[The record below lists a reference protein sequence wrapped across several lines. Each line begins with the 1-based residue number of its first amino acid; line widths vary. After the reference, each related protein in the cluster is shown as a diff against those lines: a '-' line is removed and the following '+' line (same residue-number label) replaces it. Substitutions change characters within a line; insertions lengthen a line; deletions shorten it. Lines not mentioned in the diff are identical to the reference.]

1 MCSSA
6 PRALTQRKRFRLP
19 AASRTPYCL
28 LALIV
33 GLSIA
38 DHAQNSPAGRQQ
50 VLVSPFE
57 AGATHVAGKY
67 GFTNGN
73 FLLEGAN
80 AIRQLGSPSIFIYLS
95 PDFRVLYPDRGDHLW
110 PDENPTSLVQLAQS
124 TPFQSVL
131 KMPFRTFVI
140 TSFSFVNADQINR
153 FATDTNAAAAEEQ
166 EFYDLTKYLY
176 ATFAGSGKTFIL
188 KHWEGDWAGLQS
200 GDTAAD
206 ISPTMISAMTNWL
219 VARQKGV
226 SRGRNESGNVQGVAV
241 LNAVEVNRIFDY
253 SKSGLRRVI
262 NKVVPFVQADMVTY
276 SSYDSSLSGTDS
288 TSEATAMEQALSVIN
303 SLTPDPLALG
313 SRRMLIS
320 EYGLYENERPTE
332 TIWRTQTILST
343 AKSAGLL
350 GAFTWQVFDNECRD
364 AGLNYFPAGSV
375 LNTAIHP
382 DNSQCRGLW
391 LVRPDGSESTVVSLL
406 SPYWSDA
413 SAPPPPPAP
422 ATGVTVLSPQNGATV
437 PTNLRVVA
445 FGTSA
450 YPIIASAVYVDDL
463 LFLKNYTNSVDT
475 YVPLSAGWHNLVLQA
490 WDSAGTV
497 FKTPVNV
504 NAILSPVS
512 GFIPV
517 LTVTPKVGL
526 APLTVTASTA
536 QSLGSGLVSS
546 INFGDGTVVSGP
558 TASHTYKSIGN
569 YRVTATVSDSSGNSG
584 TTAGGV
590 NVTGPPPPPPPP
602 STFVNINSPSGGQVS
617 SPVHVSAS
625 TRSSASYVAMVLY
638 VDGSPIYST
647 SGLNL
652 DTYASM
658 SAGTHS
664 LLVQAWGRPNSG
676 DELAFLASAAVSVSC
691 PATPAP
697 VFSLASGSYSGT
709 QSLTITDSLTGAIIY
724 YTTDGTTPTTS
735 STEYTGPITVSS
747 TETIKAI
754 AAATGYSPSAITT
767 AIYTINSPAG
777 FTLSASPVS
786 VAVPQGGSGTSI
798 ILATDVGG
806 FTGTVTLAAAGLPSG
821 VSASFAPGSAAGTQV
836 LTLTASTSAPITS
849 SAVTVTITGAS
860 GSLSATT
867 TVGLNITAEPGIPAP
882 VFSLPAGSY
891 LGTQSLTITDSPTG
905 ATIYYTNDGTTP
917 TTSSTEYT
925 GPITVSSTETIEAI
939 AAATGYSTSAVTTAA
954 YTINISAPGFTLYA
968 SPVSVSVPQ
977 GGSGTSTIL
986 ATDVGGFTGTVAL
999 AATGLSSGVSASFA
1013 PGSAA
1018 GTQVLTLTA
1027 STSAPMTSSAVT
1039 VTITGTSGSLSAT
1052 TTVDLDI
1059 IAQPGI
1065 APGSGGTTSL
1075 TVTPGAIIGNTGP
1088 ISVAGTNGF
1097 TGIVDLTCSVS
1108 TTLTGVNDMPTCSL
1122 NPTSVTIS
1130 GAAAQT
1136 STLTVNTTA
1145 ASSAENQK
1153 RRLFWPSTSGA
1164 TFALVLLFVRPRKR
1178 KDRVALIGLLLLFV
1192 STGFVGCGGGSIGGG
1207 GGGGNGGTT
1216 PGAYTITV
1224 TGRSGSVS
1232 ATVGAVAL
1240 TVQ

>member
-1 MCSSA
+1 MLTTLLLISVDKAAGQCENSRSKLPHNLTKQRRRATHYALRKATFVVCSSA

-80 AIRQLGSPSIFIYLS
+80 TIRQLGSPSIFIYLS

-110 PDENPTSLVQLAQS
+110 PDQNPTSLVQLAQS
-124 TPFQSVL
+124 APFQSVL

-140 TSFSFVNADQINR
+140 TSFSFANADQINR
-153 FATDTNAAAAEEQ
+153 FATDTNAAAAEEG

-288 TSEATAMEQALSVIN
+288 TSEATAMEQAFSVIN

-320 EYGLYENERPTE
+320 EYGLYENELPTE

-375 LNTAIHP
+375 LGSAIHP

-422 ATGVTVLSPQNGATV
+422 ETGVTVLSPQNGATV

-450 YPIIASAVYVDDL
+450 FPIVASAVYVDDV
-463 LFLKNYTNSVDT
+463 LFLKNYTSSVDT
-475 YVPLSAGWHNLVLQA
+475 YVPLSAGGHRLVLQA
-490 WDSAGTV
+490 WDGAGTV

-504 NAILSPVS
+504 NAILSPLS
-512 GFIPV
+512 GLVPV

-546 INFGDGTVVSGP
+546 IHFGDGTVVGGP
-558 TASHTYKSIGN
+558 TASHTYNSIGN
-569 YRVTATVSDSSGNSG
+569 YLVTATVSDSSGNSG
-584 TTAGGV
+584 TTAGAV
-590 NVTGPPPPPPPP
+590 NVTGPPPLPPPP
-602 STFVNINSPSGGQVS
+602 STFVHINSPSGGQVS
-617 SPVHVSAS
+617 SPVHVSAGTS
-625 TRSSASYVAMVLY
+625 SSASYVAMVLY
-638 VDGSPIYST
+638 VDRSPTYST

-658 SAGTHS
+658 SIGTHS

-676 DELAFLASAAVSVSC
+676 DELALLASAAVSVSSSY

-697 VFSLASGSYSGT
+697 VFSLPAGSYSGT
-709 QSLTITDSLTGAIIY
+709 QSLTITDSLTGA
-724 YTTDGTTPTTS
+724 
-735 STEYTGPITVSS
+735 
-747 TETIKAI
+747 
-754 AAATGYSPSAITT
+754 
-767 AIYTINSPAG
+767 N
-777 FTLSASPVS
+777 
-786 VAVPQGGSGTSI
+786 
-798 ILATDVGG
+798 
-806 FTGTVTLAAAGLPSG
+806 
-821 VSASFAPGSAAGTQV
+821 
-836 LTLTASTSAPITS
+836 
-849 SAVTVTITGAS
+849 
-860 GSLSATT
+860 
-867 TVGLNITAEPGIPAP
+867 
-882 VFSLPAGSY
+882 
-891 LGTQSLTITDSPTG
+891 
-905 ATIYYTNDGTTP
+905 IYYTNDGTTP

-939 AAATGYSTSAVTTAA
+939 AAATDYSTSAVTTAA
-954 YTINISAPGFTLYA
+954 YTINIFAPGFTLFV

-977 GGSGTSTIL
+977 GGSGANTISV
-986 ATDVGGFTGTVAL
+986 TDAGGFTGTVTL
-999 AATGLSSGVSASFA
+999 AATGLPSGVSASFA

-1027 STSAPMTSSAVT
+1027 STSAPITSGAVT

-1052 TTVDLDI
+1052 TTIDLSI
-1059 IAQPGI
+1059 TAEPGI

-1075 TVTPGAIIGNTGP
+1075 TVIPGTITGNTGP

-1130 GAAAQT
+1130 GAAAET

-1145 ASSAENQK
+1145 ASSAQNQK
-1153 RRLFWPSTSGA
+1153 RSFFWPSSSGA
-1164 TFALVLLFVRPRKR
+1164 TLALVLLFVRPRKR
-1178 KDRVALIGLLLLFV
+1178 KDRVAFIGLLLLFV
-1192 STGFVGCGGGSIGGG
+1192 STGLIGCGGGSNGGG
-1207 GGGGNGGTT
+1207 GGGGGGSGGTT
-1216 PGAYTITV
+1216 PGAYTVTV

-1232 ATVGAVAL
+1232 ATVGTVAL

>member
-1 MCSSA
+1 VCSSA
-6 PRALTQRKRFRLP
+6 PRTPTQRKRFRLS
-19 AASRTPYCL
+19 AMSRTPYCL

-38 DHAQNSPAGRQQ
+38 DHAQNSPVGRQQ

-57 AGATHVAGKY
+57 AGVTHVAGKY

-80 AIRQLGSPSIFIYLS
+80 TISQLGSPSIFIYLS
-95 PDFRVLYPDRGDHLW
+95 PDFRVVYPDRGDHLW
-110 PDENPTSLVQLAQS
+110 PDQNPTSLVQLAQS
-124 TPFQSVL
+124 APFQSVL

-140 TSFSFVNADQINR
+140 TAFSFANADQINR
-153 FATDTNAAAAEEQ
+153 FATDTNAAAAEER

-188 KHWEGDWAGLQS
+188 KHWEGDWAGLQ
-200 GDTAAD
+200 GYDTAAD

-226 SRGRNESGNVQGVAV
+226 SQGRNESGNVQGVAV

-288 TSEATAMEQALSVIN
+288 TSEASAMEQALSVIN

-320 EYGLYENERPTE
+320 EYGLFENELPTE

-364 AGLNYFPAGSV
+364 VDLNYFPTGSV

-391 LVRPDGSESTVVSLL
+391 LVRPDGSESPVVSLL
-406 SPYWSDA
+406 SPYWSDT

-422 ATGVTVLSPQNGATV
+422 ETGVTVLSPQNGATV

-450 YPIIASAVYVDDL
+450 YPIIGSAVYVDDV

-475 YVPLSAGWHNLVLQA
+475 YVPLSAGWHYLVLQA

-504 NAILSPVS
+504 NAILSPLS
-512 GFIPV
+512 GLVPV
-517 LTVTPKVGL
+517 LTVTPKGGL

-536 QSLGSGLVSS
+536 QSWGSGLASS

-558 TASHTYKSIGN
+558 TASHTYNSIGN

-584 TTAGGV
+584 TTAGAV
-590 NVTGPPPPPPPP
+590 NVYGPPSPPPPP
-602 STFVNINSPSGGQVS
+602 STFVNINSLSGGQVS

-625 TRSSASYVAMVLY
+625 TSSSASYVAMVLY

-647 SGLNL
+647 GGLNL

-676 DELAFLASAAVSVSC
+676 DELAFLASAAVSVSVSVSY

-697 VFSLASGSYSGT
+697 VFSLASGSYSAT
-709 QSLTITDSLTGAIIY
+709 QSLTITDSLAGATIY

-747 TETIKAI
+747 TETIEAN
-754 AAATGYSPSAITT
+754 AAATGDSTSAITT
-767 AIYTINSPAG
+767 ATYTINISPAG
-777 FTLSASPVS
+777 FTLS
-786 VAVPQGGSGTSI
+786 
-798 ILATDVGG
+798 
-806 FTGTVTLAAAGLPSG
+806 
-821 VSASFAPGSAAGTQV
+821 
-836 LTLTASTSAPITS
+836 
-849 SAVTVTITGAS
+849 
-860 GSLSATT
+860 
-867 TVGLNITAEPGIPAP
+867 
-882 VFSLPAGSY
+882 
-891 LGTQSLTITDSPTG
+891 
-905 ATIYYTNDGTTP
+905 
-917 TTSSTEYT
+917 
-925 GPITVSSTETIEAI
+925 
-939 AAATGYSTSAVTTAA
+939 
-954 YTINISAPGFTLYA
+954 A

-986 ATDVGGFTGTVAL
+986 ATDVGGFTGTVTL
-999 AATGLSSGVSASFA
+999 AATGLPSGVSASFV
-1013 PGSAA
+1013 PGSEV

-1027 STSAPMTSSAVT
+1027 STSAPITSSAVT

-1052 TTVDLDI
+1052 TTDGLNI
-1059 IAQPGI
+1059 TAEPGI

-1075 TVTPGAIIGNTGP
+1075 TVTPGTITGNTGP

-1122 NPTSVTIS
+1122 NATSVTIS
-1130 GAAAQT
+1130 GAAAET

-1153 RRLFWPSTSGA
+1153 RSLFWPSASGG
-1164 TFALVLLFVRPRKR
+1164 TFALALLFVRPRKR
-1178 KDRVALIGLLLLFV
+1178 KDRVAIIGLLLVFV
-1192 STGFVGCGGGSIGGG
+1192 STGLIACGGGTNGSGGGG
-1207 GGGGNGGTT
+1207 GGGGNIGTT

-1224 TGRSGSVS
+1224 TGTSGSVS
-1232 ATVGAVAL
+1232 ANVGTVAL

>member
-1 MCSSA
+1 MPKSALNPHSCLTKQRRRATHYALRKATLVVCSSA
-6 PRALTQRKRFRLP
+6 PRALTQRKRFRLSV
-19 AASRTPYCL
+19 ASRTPYCL

-38 DHAQNSPAGRQQ
+38 DRAQNSPAGRQQ

-80 AIRQLGSPSIFIYLS
+80 TIRQLGSPSIFIYLS

-110 PDENPTSLVQLAQS
+110 PDQNPTSLVQLAQS
-124 TPFQSVL
+124 APFQSVL

-140 TSFSFVNADQINR
+140 TAFSFANADQINR
-153 FATDTNAAAAEEQ
+153 FATDTNAAAAEER

-188 KHWEGDWAGLQS
+188 KHWEGDWAGLQGS
-200 GDTAAD
+200 DSAAD

-226 SRGRNESGNVQGVAV
+226 SQGRNESGNVQGVAV

-276 SSYDSSLSGTDS
+276 SSYDSSLGGTDS
-288 TSEATAMEQALSVIN
+288 TSEASAMEQAFSVIN

-320 EYGLYENERPTE
+320 EYGLYENDLPTE

-364 AGLNYFPAGSV
+364 ADLNYFPTGSV

-450 YPIIASAVYVDDL
+450 YPIVASAVYVDDV

-475 YVPLSAGWHNLVLQA
+475 YVPLSAGSHHLVLQA

-497 FKTPVNV
+497 FKTPVSV
-504 NAILSPVS
+504 NAILSPLS
-512 GFIPV
+512 GFVPV

-526 APLTVTASTA
+526 TPLTVTASTA
-536 QSLGSGLVSS
+536 QSWGSGLVSS

-558 TASHTYKSIGN
+558 TASHTYNSIGN
-569 YRVTATVSDSSGNSG
+569 YLVIATVSDSSGNSG
-584 TTAGGV
+584 TTAGAV
-590 NVTGPPPPPPPP
+590 NVTRPPPP
-602 STFVNINSPSGGQVS
+602 SPPPGAFVNINSPSGGQVS

-625 TRSSASYVAMVLY
+625 TSSSASYVAMVLY

-647 SGLNL
+647 SGLSL

-676 DELAFLASAAVSVSC
+676 DELALLASAAVSVS

-709 QSLTITDSLTGAIIY
+709 QSLTITDSLTGATIY
-724 YTTDGTTPTTS
+724 YTT
-735 STEYTGPITVSS
+735 
-747 TETIKAI
+747 
-754 AAATGYSPSAITT
+754 
-767 AIYTINSPAG
+767 
-777 FTLSASPVS
+777 
-786 VAVPQGGSGTSI
+786 
-798 ILATDVGG
+798 
-806 FTGTVTLAAAGLPSG
+806 
-821 VSASFAPGSAAGTQV
+821 
-836 LTLTASTSAPITS
+836 
-849 SAVTVTITGAS
+849 
-860 GSLSATT
+860 
-867 TVGLNITAEPGIPAP
+867 
-882 VFSLPAGSY
+882 
-891 LGTQSLTITDSPTG
+891 
-905 ATIYYTNDGTTP
+905 DGTTP

-939 AAATGYSTSAVTTAA
+939 AAATDYSPSAITTAT
-954 YTINISAPGFTLYA
+954 YTINISAAGFTLSA

-986 ATDVGGFTGTVAL
+986 ATDVGGFTGTVTL
-999 AATGLSSGVSASFA
+999 AATGLPSGVSASFS

-1027 STSAPMTSSAVT
+1027 STSAPITSSAVT
-1039 VTITGTSGSLSAT
+1039 IPGASGSLSAT
-1052 TTVDLDI
+1052 TTVDLNI
-1059 IAQPGI
+1059 TAEPGI

-1075 TVTPGAIIGNTGP
+1075 TVTPGTITGNTGP

-1108 TTLTGVNDMPTCSL
+1108 TTLTGINDMPTCSL

-1130 GAAAQT
+1130 GAAAET

-1145 ASSAENQK
+1145 ASSAENQE
-1153 RRLFWPSTSGA
+1153 RRLFWPSASGA

-1178 KDRVALIGLLLLFV
+1178 KDCVAIIGLLLVFV
-1192 STGFVGCGGGSIGGG
+1192 STGLIACGGGTNGSGGGG
-1207 GGGGNGGTT
+1207 GGGGNTGTT

-1224 TGRSGSVS
+1224 TGISGSVS
-1232 ATVGAVAL
+1232 AKVGTVAL

>member
-1 MCSSA
+1 MRKSARKNLPHNCLTKQRRRATHYALRKATLVVCSSA

-19 AASRTPYCL
+19 AVSRTPYCL

-38 DHAQNSPAGRQQ
+38 DRAQNSPVGRQQ

-57 AGATHVAGKY
+57 AGVTHVAGKY

-80 AIRQLGSPSIFIYLS
+80 TISQLGSPSIFIYLS

-110 PDENPTSLVQLAQS
+110 PDQNPTSLVQLAQS
-124 TPFQSVL
+124 APFQSVL

-140 TSFSFVNADQINR
+140 TAFSFANADQINR
-153 FATDTNAAAAEEQ
+153 FATDTNAAAAEER

-188 KHWEGDWAGLQS
+188 KHWEGDWAGLQAY
-200 GDTAAD
+200 DTAAD

-226 SRGRNESGNVQGVAV
+226 SQGRNESGNVQGVAV

-288 TSEATAMEQALSVIN
+288 TSEASAMEQAFSVIN

-320 EYGLYENERPTE
+320 EYGLFENELPTE

-364 AGLNYFPAGSV
+364 ADLNYFPTGSV

-391 LVRPDGSESTVVSLL
+391 LVRPDGSESPVVSLL

-422 ATGVTVLSPQNGATV
+422 ETGVTVLSPQNGATV

-450 YPIIASAVYVDDL
+450 YPIIASAVYVDDV
-463 LFLKNYTNSVDT
+463 LFLKNYTNTVDT
-475 YVPLSAGWHNLVLQA
+475 YVPLSAGWHYLVLQA

-504 NAILSPVS
+504 NAILSPLS
-512 GFIPV
+512 GLVPV

-536 QSLGSGLVSS
+536 QSWGSGLASS

-569 YRVTATVSDSSGNSG
+569 YLVTATVSDSSGNSG
-584 TTAGGV
+584 TTAGAV
-590 NVTGPPPPPPPP
+590 NVSGPPPPPPSPG
-602 STFVNINSPSGGQVS
+602 TFVNINSPSGGQVS

-625 TRSSASYVAMVLY
+625 TSSSASYVAMVLY

-647 SGLNL
+647 WGLNL

-676 DELAFLASAAVSVSC
+676 DELAFLASAAVSVSVSY

-697 VFSLASGSYSGT
+697 VFSLASGSYSAT
-709 QSLTITDSLTGAIIY
+709 QSLTITDSLTGATIY

-747 TETIKAI
+747 TETI
-754 AAATGYSPSAITT
+754 
-767 AIYTINSPAG
+767 
-777 FTLSASPVS
+777 
-786 VAVPQGGSGTSI
+786 
-798 ILATDVGG
+798 
-806 FTGTVTLAAAGLPSG
+806 
-821 VSASFAPGSAAGTQV
+821 
-836 LTLTASTSAPITS
+836 
-849 SAVTVTITGAS
+849 
-860 GSLSATT
+860 
-867 TVGLNITAEPGIPAP
+867 
-882 VFSLPAGSY
+882 
-891 LGTQSLTITDSPTG
+891 
-905 ATIYYTNDGTTP
+905 
-917 TTSSTEYT
+917 
-925 GPITVSSTETIEAI
+925 EAN
-939 AAATGYSTSAVTTAA
+939 AAATGYSTSAVTTAT
-954 YTINISAPGFTLYA
+954 YTINISAAGFTLSA

-986 ATDVGGFTGTVAL
+986 ATDVGGFTGTVTL
-999 AATGLSSGVSASFA
+999 AATGLPSGVSASFA

-1027 STSAPMTSSAVT
+1027 SSSAPITSSAVT
-1039 VTITGTSGSLSAT
+1039 VTITGTSVSLSAT
-1052 TTVDLDI
+1052 TTVGLNI
-1059 IAQPGI
+1059 TAEPGI

-1075 TVTPGAIIGNTGP
+1075 TVTPGTTTGNTGP

-1097 TGIVDLTCSVS
+1097 NGIVDLTCSVS

-1130 GAAAQT
+1130 GAAAET

-1153 RRLFWPSTSGA
+1153 RSLFWPSASGG
-1164 TFALVLLFVRPRKR
+1164 TFALALLFVRPRKR
-1178 KDRVALIGLLLLFV
+1178 KDRVAIIGILLLFV
-1192 STGFVGCGGGSIGGG
+1192 STGFIGCGGGTNGSGGGG
-1207 GGGGNGGTT
+1207 GGGGNTGTT

-1224 TGRSGSVS
+1224 TGTSGSVS
-1232 ATVGAVAL
+1232 ANVGTVAL

>member
-1 MCSSA
+1 MRKSKPKNLPHSC
-6 PRALTQRKRFRLP
+6 LTQAKEAGHALRAPQGYARRVFECAQGAH
-19 AASRTPYCL
+19 AAKAIQIAGGVRTPYCL

-38 DHAQNSPAGRQQ
+38 DRAQNSPAGRQQ

-80 AIRQLGSPSIFIYLS
+80 TIRQLGSPSIFIYLS

-110 PDENPTSLVQLAQS
+110 PDQNPTSLVHLAQS
-124 TPFQSVL
+124 APFQSVL

-140 TSFSFVNADQINR
+140 TAFSFANADQINR
-153 FATDTNAAAAEEQ
+153 FATDTNAAAAEER

-188 KHWEGDWAGLQS
+188 KHWEGDWAGLQAF
-200 GDTAAD
+200 DRAAD

-253 SKSGLRRVI
+253 SQSGLRRVI

-288 TSEATAMEQALSVIN
+288 TSEASAMEQAFSVIN

-320 EYGLYENERPTE
+320 EYGLFENELPTE

-364 AGLNYFPAGSV
+364 ADRNYFPTGSV

-413 SAPPPPPAP
+413 AAPPPPPAP
-422 ATGVTVLSPQNGATV
+422 ETGVTVLSPQNGATV

-445 FGTSA
+445 FVTSA
-450 YPIIASAVYVDDL
+450 YPIIASAVYVDDV

-475 YVPLSAGWHNLVLQA
+475 YVPLSAGWHHLVLQA

-497 FKTPVNV
+497 FKAPVNV
-504 NAILSPVS
+504 NAILSPLS
-512 GFIPV
+512 GFVPV

-536 QSLGSGLVSS
+536 QSWGSGLVSS

-558 TASHTYKSIGN
+558 TASHTYNSIGN
-569 YRVTATVSDSSGNSG
+569 YLVTATVSDSSGNSG
-584 TTAGGV
+584 TTAGAV
-590 NVTGPPPPPPPP
+590 NVTGPPPPSP
-602 STFVNINSPSGGQVS
+602 SPGTFVNINSPSGGQVS

-625 TRSSASYVAMVLY
+625 TSSSASYVAMVLY

-647 SGLNL
+647 GGLNL

-676 DELAFLASAAVSVSC
+676 DELAFLASAAVSVSVTVNTGVTVSS
-691 PATPAP
+691 PITGGTYTSPVHFAGSATTGTCAAGIASMGIYTAP
-697 VFSLASGSYSGT
+697 GQLAYVQNGAALDTHLPLSPGTYNTVVQAWDNCGSA
-709 QSLTITDSLTGAIIY
+709 LK
-724 YTTDGTTPTTS
+724 TPVT
-735 STEYTGPITVSS
+735 ITVSS
-747 TETIKAI
+747 
-754 AAATGYSPSAITT
+754 GGGSNGVFVSSP
-767 AIYTINSPAG
+767 INNS
-777 FTLSASPVS
+777 SVSSPVH
-786 VAVPQGGSGTSI
+786 
-798 ILATDVGG
+798 
-806 FTGTVTLAAAGLPSG
+806 FAA
-821 VSASFAPGSAAGTQV
+821 
-836 LTLTASTSAPITS
+836 TASTTTCAAGIASMGIYTAPGLLAYVQNGAALDTHLPLSPGTYNTVVQAWDSCGSALKTP
-849 SAVTVTITGAS
+849 VTIT
-860 GSLSATT
+860 
-867 TVGLNITAEPGIPAP
+867 
-882 VFSLPAGSY
+882 
-891 LGTQSLTITDSPTG
+891 
-905 ATIYYTNDGTTP
+905 
-917 TTSSTEYT
+917 
-925 GPITVSSTETIEAI
+925 
-939 AAATGYSTSAVTTAA
+939 
-954 YTINISAPGFTLYA
+954 
-968 SPVSVSVPQ
+968 
-977 GGSGTSTIL
+977 
-986 ATDVGGFTGTVAL
+986 
-999 AATGLSSGVSASFA
+999 
-1013 PGSAA
+1013 
-1018 GTQVLTLTA
+1018 
-1027 STSAPMTSSAVT
+1027 
-1039 VTITGTSGSLSAT
+1039 
-1052 TTVDLDI
+1052 
-1059 IAQPGI
+1059 
-1065 APGSGGTTSL
+1065 
-1075 TVTPGAIIGNTGP
+1075 
-1088 ISVAGTNGF
+1088 
-1097 TGIVDLTCSVS
+1097 
-1108 TTLTGVNDMPTCSL
+1108 
-1122 NPTSVTIS
+1122 
-1130 GAAAQT
+1130 
-1136 STLTVNTTA
+1136 
-1145 ASSAENQK
+1145 
-1153 RRLFWPSTSGA
+1153 
-1164 TFALVLLFVRPRKR
+1164 
-1178 KDRVALIGLLLLFV
+1178 
-1192 STGFVGCGGGSIGGG
+1192 
-1207 GGGGNGGTT
+1207 
-1216 PGAYTITV
+1216 
-1224 TGRSGSVS
+1224 
-1232 ATVGAVAL
+1232 
-1240 TVQ
+1240 VQ